1 MPLEITIRGVPDDVY
16 ARLTAEAALQEKSF
30 EDYLHVELQRIAQQL
45 PAGEIL
51 EEVRKSKEREPARV
65 PSELILKLLNEDR
78 K

>member
-16 ARLTAEAALQEKSF
+16 GRLTAKASLLEKSL
-30 EDYLHVELQRIAQQL
+30 EDYLQAELQRIAQQL

-51 EEVRKSKEREPARV
+51 KEVRKSNEREPVKV
-65 PSELILKLLNEDR
+65 PLELILQLLNEDR